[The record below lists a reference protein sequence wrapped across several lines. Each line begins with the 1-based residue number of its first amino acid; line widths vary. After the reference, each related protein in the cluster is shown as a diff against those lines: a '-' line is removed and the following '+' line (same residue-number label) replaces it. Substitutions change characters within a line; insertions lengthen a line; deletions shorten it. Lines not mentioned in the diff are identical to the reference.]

1 MRYNLA
7 ALIARKRRPR
17 RAITFR
23 PISAPTMFATD
34 LYATA
39 YQPVVDA
46 WGAGLPAIIAAY
58 ERALSSMTMDSPSD
72 VGAVVGQVE
81 TAALGVMLT
90 VRARLERWAARVE
103 AWHRS
108 KWRAT
113 VLSGADIDVGMM
125 IGPADARMTIE
136 NVIEANV
143 GLVRSVS
150 DQTRDRISG
159 AVTRGLQ
166 SRSPSADV
174 AKEIRESTGIGRRRA
189 RNIAADQNVKITS
202 ALNEER
208 RRQAGI
214 DKWKWVSSHKL
225 HPRPE
230 HAARDGKVY
239 DDSELLDDRPGM
251 KPFCGCTSQAH
262 LDLDALIAGLAEA
275 A

>member
-7 ALIARKRRPR
+7 QMIARKRKPR

-23 PISAPTMFATD
+23 PIIAPSMFATD
-34 LYATA
+34 LFVTA
-39 YQPVVDA
+39 YQPVVNE
-46 WGAGLPAIIAAY
+46 WGKGLPAILAAY
-58 ERALSSMTMDSPSD
+58 ERALSGMTMDSPAN
-72 VGAVVGQVE
+72 VGVE
-81 TAALGVMLT
+81 ISRVENAATGVMLT
-90 VRARLERWAARVE
+90 VRARLERWAARIE

-108 KWRAT
+108 KWRAA
-113 VLSGADIDVGMM
+113 VLSGGGIDIGML
-125 IGPADARMTIE
+125 IGSSDARMTVE
-136 NVIEANV
+136 AAIEANV

-150 DQTRDRISG
+150 DQTRERITG

-166 SRSPSADV
+166 SRSSSADV
-174 AKEIRESTGIGRRRA
+174 AKEIRESTGMARRRA
-189 RNIAADQNVKITS
+189 RNVAADQNVKITS
-202 ALNEER
+202 QLNEER

-239 DDSELLDDRPGM
+239 DDTELLDDRPGM

-262 LDLDALIAGLAEA
+262 LDLDALIAGLAQA